1 MLAMAL
7 LLERYLKQSLSDD
20 DRQKIEAK
28 WLCMWKEKLG
38 QPQRSPTQVM
48 KAYCSTLNITLEH
61 LDLVMDWECWP
72 VDEYG
77 NFAVMQGFN
86 EFPK

>member
-1 MLAMAL
+1 MLTMAL
-7 LLERYLKQSLSDD
+7 FLERYLKQSLSDD

-48 KAYCSTLNITLEH
+48 KAYCSTLDTRWTGSVGQWMSTATLP
-61 LDLVMDWECWP
+61 LRRGSMRSPND
-72 VDEYG
+72 
-77 NFAVMQGFN
+77 
-86 EFPK
+86 